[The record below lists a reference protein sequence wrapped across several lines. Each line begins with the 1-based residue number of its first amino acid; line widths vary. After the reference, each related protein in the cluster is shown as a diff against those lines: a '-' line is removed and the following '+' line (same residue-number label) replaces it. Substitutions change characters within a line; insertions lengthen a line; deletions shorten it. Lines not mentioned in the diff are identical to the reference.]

1 MTKSFDP
8 NPTPMTDQTHTP
20 DDSAPTERFDS
31 DDLAT
36 DEAFAVADEPES
48 RDEEMDRLRG
58 EVQMAEKRVLLA
70 QAESDNFRKRMRRDI
85 EDQVKYAA
93 MPIVTDVLQV
103 RDNLLRAVEAAKNE
117 SGGKTTGLVD
127 GVSMVIKQLDDT
139 LAKHNIKA
147 IPAAGELFDPNVHE
161 AISQMPSA
169 DVAEGMIAHV
179 AVDGFQMHERVVR
192 PAQVIVS
199 TGSAS

>member
-1 MTKSFDP
+1 MPDP
-8 NPTPMTDQTHTP
+8 NQHTDEP
-20 DDSAPTERFDS
+20 LEAERFDG

-36 DEAFAVADEPES
+36 DEAFAVDQPPET
-48 RDEEMDRLRG
+48 RDEEMQRLRG

-70 QAESDNFRKRMRRDI
+70 QAESDNFRKRMRRDT
-85 EDQVKYAA
+85 EDQVRYAA
-93 MPIVTDVLQV
+93 MPVIADVLQV
-103 RDNLLRAVEAAKNE
+103 RDNLLRAVEAARNE
-117 SGGKTTGLVD
+117 AGGATTGLVD
-127 GVSMVIKQLDDT
+127 GVSMVVKQLDDA
-139 LAKHNIKA
+139 LAKHHIKS

-179 AVDGFQMHERVVR
+179 AVDGFQMHDRVVR

-199 TGSAS
+199 TGPAS